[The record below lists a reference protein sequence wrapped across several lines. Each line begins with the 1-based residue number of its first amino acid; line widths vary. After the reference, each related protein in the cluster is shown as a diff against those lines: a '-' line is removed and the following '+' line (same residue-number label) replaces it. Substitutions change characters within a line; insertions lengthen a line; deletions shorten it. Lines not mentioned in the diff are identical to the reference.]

1 MANLTSVGVT
11 SGVPSSG
18 TGTVSTIDNLLTLG
32 MPISGGVGSSAN
44 TASVTGAASSA
55 TSSMAGIVVSIS
67 PNSVNPNGTALS
79 SASAPVT
86 IASDQVAV
94 AIKSTGV
101 FTTTLSSNPT
111 IILSSN
117 VTIGSG
123 SVSLVPTTSGGLTL
137 FSVIISS
144 GTNSTLISSIPRQVY
159 KIECFN
165 NSATIGYLHTYNLS
179 SAPTAGSSLVFDRF
193 LVPANTSGAG
203 LITTT
208 DVGVPYTTGLGY
220 TFTGGIADTDTTAIS
235 SGLSYIVNIYYK

>member
-1 MANLTSVGVT
+1 MANLTSIGVT

-32 MPISGGVGSSAN
+32 IPISGGVGSSAN

-67 PNSVNPNGTALS
+67 PNSVNPNGNALS
-79 SASAPVT
+79 AASAPVT

-94 AIKSTGV
+94 AIKSTGT
-101 FTTTLSSNPT
+101 FTTTLSSNP
-111 IILSSN
+111 
-117 VTIGSG
+117 

-137 FSVIISS
+137 FSIIISS

-159 KIECFN
+159 KVECFN

-208 DVGVPYTTGLGY
+208 DIGVPYTTGLGY
-220 TFTGGIADTDTTAIS
+220 TFTGGITDADTTAIS
-235 SGLSYIVNIYYK
+235 SGASYIVNIYYK